1 MGFFV
6 GSKNSSF
13 VKKIR
18 FVHGA
23 GRKGENRTDKAAHA
37 HALDSFSGRSLR
49 VFISYRISF
58 SVEQEEMTA
67 GEMILNDLQKLF
79 FFALMGIGFL
89 IDLVR
94 MREDK
99 NKAFVFLL
107 LTLLLG
113 GFSGGVGAMQAQFI
127 FHMMGEG

>member
-1 MGFFV
+1 MEQDAREKIEQTKQLMLMLWTVFLV
-6 GSKNSSF
+6 VLYACSF
-13 VKKIR
+13 LIEYH
-18 FVHGA
+18 FP
-23 GRKGENRTDKAAHA
+23 GER
-37 HALDSFSGRSLR
+37 
-49 VFISYRISF
+49 
-58 SVEQEEMTA
+58 EEMTA

-99 NKAFVFLL
+99 NKAFIFLL

-127 FHMMGEG
+127 FHMM